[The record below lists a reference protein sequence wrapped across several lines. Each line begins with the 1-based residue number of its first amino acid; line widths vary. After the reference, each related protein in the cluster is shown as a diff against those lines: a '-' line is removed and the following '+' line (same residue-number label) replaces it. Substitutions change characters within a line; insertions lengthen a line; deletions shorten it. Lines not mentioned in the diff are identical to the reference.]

1 MFRATVTGLENIE
14 KDYEAF
20 MPRVD
25 KAIEAGLFAVANDM
39 RASLIQHVED
49 DVYAAYTPIS
59 YKRTYEMKDR
69 DNIDTDVN
77 GRRLVLTYQFDTES
91 EPPYY
96 TNSDDVIRAI
106 QDGKAHG
113 NYLWNVYKRSIKPR
127 PFWDNFVAEQFL
139 DGKAEESFVTGI
151 NAKYRDLE
159 ARATAGATKL
169 DGNESDDLHGDFEHG
184 VVDD

>member
-59 YKRTYEMKDR
+59 YKRTYEMKDS

-91 EPPYY
+91 KKPYY
-96 TNSDDVIRAI
+96 KNSDDVIRAI
-106 QDGKAHG
+106 QDGY
-113 NYLWNVYKRSIKPR
+113 YLWNGTEEIPLR
-127 PFWDNFVAEQFL
+127 PFWENFIKEQFL
-139 DGKAEESFVTGI
+139 DGKAEESFVAGI
-151 NAKYRDLE
+151 NAKDRDLD

-169 DGNESDDLHGDFEHG
+169 DGNESNDTQGNPVHGI
-184 VVDD
+184 VDDED